1 VLKKLAP
8 ALFVFLWSTGFIGV
22 KYGIPYAP
30 PFYFVAIRM
39 AIAALL
45 LFIALAFL
53 RKSQPFTKAIFLPST
68 LIGLTLHGA
77 YLGGCFF
84 AVSRGLP
91 AGITALIVSL
101 QPVLVSL
108 FAAKYLN
115 EPLSSR
121 AIFGLA
127 LGLTGLFVV
136 VLPRINSTEAN
147 SISLIA
153 ISACVVGLLGG
164 TSGTILQKKF
174 GGAIPTLAGTSI
186 QYAATALVLL
196 TLALV
201 FEQPEIQ
208 WTPKFIGA
216 LAWLVIALS
225 FGAILLLFFLLS
237 HGSAAKVSSLYYLVP
252 AVTAVEAYFF
262 FDEQVSPVSI
272 LGTLITVI
280 GVWLVVGKQK
290 ETPTAKNSGEGF
302 LTT

>member
-1 VLKKLAP
+1 VLKKAAP
-8 ALFVFLWSTGFIGV
+8 GLFVLLWSTGFIGV

-45 LFIALAFL
+45 LFVALTFL
-53 RKSQPFTKAIFLPST
+53 RKSQPITKAIILPST

-115 EPLSSR
+115 EHLDKR
-121 AIFGLA
+121 AIAGLA
-127 LGLTGLFVV
+127 LGLIGLFVV
-136 VLPRINSTEAN
+136 VIPRIKMTGAN
-147 SISLIA
+147 SISI
-153 ISACVVGLLGG
+153 ISITACVVGLLGG
-164 TSGTILQKKF
+164 TSGTILQKKY

-186 QYAATALVLL
+186 QYAATAILLL
-196 TLALV
+196 TLALI
-201 FEQPEIQ
+201 FEKPEIE

-225 FGAILLLFFLLS
+225 FGAILLLFFLLA
-237 HGSAAKVSSLYYLVP
+237 HGSAASVSSLYYLVP
-252 AVTAVEAYFF
+252 AATAVEAYFF
-262 FDEQVSPVSI
+262 FDEHVSLVSV
-272 LGTLITVI
+272 LGTVITVI
-280 GVWLVVGKQK
+280 GVWLVVGKSK
-290 ETPTAKNSGEGF
+290 EVRK
-302 LTT
+302 

>member
-1 VLKKLAP
+1 MLKKVAP

-45 LFIALAFL
+45 LFIAIAFL
-53 RKSQPFTKAIFLPST
+53 RKSQPITKSIFLPST

-101 QPVLVSL
+101 QPVLVSI

-115 EPLSSR
+115 EPLDKR
-121 AIFGLA
+121 AIAGLM
-127 LGLTGLFVV
+127 LGLIGLFVV
-136 VLPRINSTEAN
+136 VIPRINMTGAN
-147 SISLIA
+147 SISVISIA
-153 ISACVVGLLGG
+153 ACVVGLLGG
-164 TSGTILQKKF
+164 TSGTILQKKY

-196 TLALV
+196 TLAFI
-201 FEQPEIQ
+201 FEQPEIE
-208 WTPKFIGA
+208 WTSKFIGA

-225 FGAILLLFFLLS
+225 FGAILLLFFLLA
-237 HGSAAKVSSLYYLVP
+237 HGSATSVSSLYYLVP
-252 AVTAVEAYFF
+252 AATAVEAYFF
-262 FDEQVSPVSI
+262 FDEHVSLVSV
-272 LGTLITVI
+272 LGTVITVI
-280 GVWLVVGKQK
+280 GVWLVVGKKQK
-290 ETPTAKNSGEGF
+290 YPRS
-302 LTT
+302 